1 MDKLMKNV
9 FIQIAILIILLS
21 SNLFGQSNPPKRE
34 FRAAWVATV
43 TNLDWPSSPS
53 ISTAQKK
60 QEAINLLNELKAS
73 GINTVIFQ
81 IRTECDALYQSN
93 FDPWSYWLTGQQGVA
108 PNPYFDPL
116 QFWIEEAH
124 KRGMELHAWFNPYRA
139 ERSVGSYT
147 LSPQH
152 VVNQNPNWVI
162 TISNFRFLDPG
173 LPQVMN
179 YITSVVYDVVSRYDV
194 DGVHFDDYFYP
205 YPPNQIT
212 NQDFQ
217 TFQQYPRGFTN
228 IGDWRRNNVNMMVK
242 MVNDTIKSIK
252 PWVKFGISP
261 FGIWRP
267 GFPPG
272 INGLDAY
279 ATIYCDALAWLRA
292 KSIDYLTPQLYWP
305 FGGGQDY
312 GKLQPWW
319 ADSVAVYGLHY
330 YPGHAFYRVSAWTN
344 PSELPNQIRFDRA
357 NPKVHGGV
365 FFRAWNFIENPR
377 GVTDTLKNDLY
388 RFKALHPVMAFKDTI
403 KPNPPRNLRYERI
416 NGVFG
421 LKWDRPL
428 TASDGDTAKR
438 YVVYRFSS
446 PNIQTSD
453 LENPQRI
460 ADIVGSR
467 EFIPLNQGQTGS
479 SYYVVT
485 SLDRNYNESIMSNVV
500 SVTAPAAPSLVQP
513 ANGALNQR
521 DTIVLRWNLPTGA
534 ASYIVQISNNSSFSA
549 PLVLDQSNVLDTF
562 LVVTGLEGQTQ
573 YYWRVNS
580 SNSAGIS
587 AFSNIFTFTTGFP
600 KAPNLVYPP
609 NNTGNI
615 PVDTIFYWNPSQSA
629 QSYRLVLARSADFTP
644 SSIVLDV
651 SGITDTIYPVSGLL
665 LNTFYFWRLKASNQF
680 GTSNWSTAFR
690 FKTINPT
697 GIEEEQIN
705 PEDFY
710 LEQNYPNPFNPST
723 TIRFN
728 LPQAT
733 YVSLKIYDS
742 LGSEIQTLI
751 DNEYKPAGSY
761 QIDFESQGLSSGVYF
776 YKLITPEFIATKKM
790 ILIR

>member
-1 MDKLMKNV
+1 MKNIV
-9 FIQIAILIILLS
+9 NFFLLLILITSQVFPQL
-21 SNLFGQSNPPKRE
+21 SNPPKRE

-43 TNLDWPSSPS
+43 TNLDWPSSPT
-53 ISTAQKK
+53 ISTAAKK

-73 GINTVIFQ
+73 GVNAVIFQ

-93 FDPWSYWLTGQQGVA
+93 FDPWSYWLTGSQGTP

-139 ERSVGSYT
+139 ERAVGSYT

-152 VVNQNPNWVI
+152 VVNQNPSWVI
-162 TISNFRFLDPG
+162 TISNFRFLNPG

-179 YITSVVYDVVSRYDV
+179 YIASVVYDVVSRYDV

-212 NQDFQ
+212 NQDLT
-217 TFQQYPRGFTN
+217 TFQQYPRGFTD

-272 INGLDAY
+272 ITGMDAY
-279 ATIYCDALAWLRA
+279 ATIYADALAWLRA
-292 KSIDYLTPQLYWP
+292 RSIDYLTPQLYWP

-319 ADSVAVYGLHY
+319 GDSVAVYGLHY
-330 YPGHAFYRVSAWTN
+330 YPGHAFYRVSAWNN
-344 PSELPNQIRFDRA
+344 PSELPGQIRYDRA

-377 GVTDTLKNDLY
+377 GVTDSLKNDLY
-388 RFKALHPVMAFKDTI
+388 RFKALPPVMAFKDTI
-403 KPNPPRNLRYERI
+403 KPNPPRNLRFEKI
-416 NGVFG
+416 GGVFG
-421 LKWDRPL
+421 LRWDVPL

-438 YVVYRFSS
+438 YAVYRFQT
-446 PNIQTSD
+446 PNIQPAD
-453 LENPQRI
+453 LENPARI
-460 ADIVGSR
+460 EDIVGSR
-467 EFIPLNQGQTGS
+467 QHIPTTTGQGPF
-479 SYYVVT
+479 YFVVT
-485 SLDRNYNESIMSNVV
+485 ALDRNFNESAMSNVV
-500 SVTAPAAPSLVQP
+500 SISAPAAPTLAQP
-513 ANGALNQR
+513 SNGAINQR
-521 DTIVLRWNLPTGA
+521 DTVVLRWNLPNF
-534 ASYIVQISNNSSFSA
+534 ASTFRVQISTNSSFTS
-549 PLVLDQSNVLDTF
+549 PLVLDQQGILDTF

-573 YYWRVNS
+573 YFWRVNS
-580 SNSAGIS
+580 SNAAGTSAYS
-587 AFSNIFTFTTGFP
+587 SVFNFTTGFP
-600 KAPNLVYPP
+600 KAPNLIYPE

-615 PVDTIFYWNPSQSA
+615 PVDTILYWNRSQSA
-629 QSYRLVLARSADFTP
+629 TSYRLMLARAADFAP

-651 SGITDTIYPVSGLL
+651 SNLTDTTYQVTGLL
-665 LNTFYFWRLKASNQF
+665 QNTFYFWRIKATNQF

-690 FKTINPT
+690 FKTVSPV
-697 GIEEEQIN
+697 GVEEDN
-705 PEDFY
+705 YSPNSFY

-733 YVSLKIYDS
+733 YVTLKVYDS

-751 DNEYKPAGSY
+751 DNEYKPAGIY
-761 QIDFESQGLSSGVYF
+761 QIDFDAQSLSSGMYF
-776 YKLITPEFIATKKM
+776 YKLITPEFVATKKM
-790 ILIR
+790 ILVR